1 MSEPAG
7 TELCHGQSRSQSQPA
22 PDLQVKCDDN
32 SRSKLIVHFLTQMEI
47 DQFLKNINSDCDIFY
62 NFSRF
67 LLFLV
72 PVTPSPIWMGIP
84 TLSLGKQN
92 SDWKMQIMDTSV
104 THRKIPGDKSWV
116 MQKPFRIY
124 S

>member
-47 DQFLKNINSDCDIFY
+47 DQFLKNNNSDCDIFY

-67 LLFLV
+67 LLFFCACD
-72 PVTPSPIWMGIP
+72 SF
-84 TLSLGKQN
+84 
-92 SDWKMQIMDTSV
+92 
-104 THRKIPGDKSWV
+104 THLDGHSHFKSGETKLRLENADNGYVRYPPENPGG
-116 MQKPFRIY
+116 
-124 S
+124 